1 MRQLAIYGL
10 GLIGGSLA
18 KALRAHSAAVRLVGI
33 DLPEVLAGAASQ
45 GLVDELVDG
54 SQNAAVR
61 AALGASDLAVLAVP
75 VRSIERL
82 LPEALASCGAV
93 TDCGS
98 TKRSIVA
105 VARNTPYA
113 ARFVG
118 GHPMAGAPEGGLS
131 RARDDLFTA
140 STWILCPEG
149 ASQQV
154 LAIVRDFVTSL
165 GALPVE
171 MSAELHDRAVALTS
185 HVPQLIASA
194 LLALAGESGAS
205 AAAGP
210 AFASATRVAGGPES
224 MWRDIFET
232 NPDEIAA
239 ALATLTARLESVGRA
254 LPDVGP
260 ALELLR
266 AARASRGGGRQ

>member
-1 MRQLAIYGL
+1 MRQLTIYGL

-18 KALRAHSAAVRLVGI
+18 KALRARGAATRLVGI
-33 DLPEVLAGAASQ
+33 DLPEVVAAAAAQ
-45 GLVDELVDG
+45 GLVDDLVDASKDG
-54 SQNAAVR
+54 AVR
-61 AALGASDLAVLAVP
+61 AALAASDLAVLAVP

-82 LPEALASCGAV
+82 LPEALASCCAV

-98 TKRSIVA
+98 TKRSVVA
-105 VARNTPYA
+105 VARGTPHA

-118 GHPMAGAPEGGLS
+118 GHPMAGAPEGGFSLS
-131 RARDDLFTA
+131 RADLFA
-140 STWILCPEG
+140 SSSWILCPSGTSPE
-149 ASQQV
+149 V
-154 LAIVRDFVTSL
+154 LKIVGDFVTGL
-165 GALPVE
+165 GAVPVE

-194 LLALAGESGAS
+194 LLALASESGAD

-239 ALATLTARLESVGRA
+239 ALAALTARLESVGRA

-266 AARASRGGGRQ
+266 QARARREGQDG

>member
-18 KALRAHSAAVRLVGI
+18 KAVRAHGAAVRLVGI
-33 DLPEVLAGAASQ
+33 DLPEVVAGAASQ
-45 GLVDELVDG
+45 SLVDELVDG
-54 SQNAAVR
+54 SQSAAVR
-61 AALGASDLAVLAVP
+61 AALGGSDLAVLAMP

-82 LPEALASCGAV
+82 LPEALASCGIV

-105 VARNTPYA
+105 VARNTPHA

-118 GHPMAGAPEGGLS
+118 GHPMAGAPEGGLT
-131 RARDDLFTA
+131 RARGDLFTT

-149 ASQQV
+149 ASPQV

-171 MSAELHDRAVALTS
+171 MSSELHDRAVALTS

-194 LLALAGESGAS
+194 LVALAADSGAT

-210 AFASATRVAGGPES
+210 AFASATRVAGGSES

-239 ALATLTARLESVGRA
+239 ALAALTARLESVGRA

-260 ALELLR
+260 ALDLLR
-266 AARASRGGGRQ
+266 AARASRDGER